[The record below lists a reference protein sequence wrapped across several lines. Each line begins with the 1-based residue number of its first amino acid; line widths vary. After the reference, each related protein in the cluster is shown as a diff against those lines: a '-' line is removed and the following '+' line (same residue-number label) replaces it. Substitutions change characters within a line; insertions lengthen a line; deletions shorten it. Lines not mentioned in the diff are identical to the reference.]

1 MRKFFFFI
9 ASVVAAF
16 ILDRI
21 LTPTLG
27 LPIPFFFLLFFLL
40 CWFANLSR
48 PTRLYLGVVFGIFMD
63 SFSLL
68 PFGTYTIILFF
79 IAYMPEIISPFL
91 ANARPLIRQGMIDI
105 LLVILFFLLLYPISK
120 VLVLII

>member
-1 MRKFFFFI
+1 MQKFFFFT
-9 ASVVAAF
+9 ASTATAL

-21 LTPTLG
+21 LTPKLG

-48 PTRLYLGVVFGIFMD
+48 PTRLYLGAAFGIFLD

-68 PFGTYTIILFF
+68 PFGTHTIILFF
-79 IAYMPEIISPFL
+79 IAYIPEIISPFL
-91 ANARPLIRQGMIDI
+91 ANARPLVRQGVTDI
-105 LLVILFFLLLYPISK
+105 ILVVIFFLLLYPISK
-120 VLVLII
+120 VLALIT